1 MKILAVNLGSTSTK
15 LGVFDDSGAH
25 PLTHTLRHSREDL
38 APFDGI
44 MAQKEYRKQLMEQWL
59 SERGH
64 PLSSFSLISA
74 RGGLIRPVEGGIY
87 RVDEEVMDDAASCR
101 FGTHAANLGLVIA
114 GEWQQAFSIPA
125 IFVDAPVTDELSPQ
139 ARVSGFAGITRGC
152 AFHALNAKRVIRLY
166 CEEAGIDPLRHSF
179 VVAHL
184 GGGFSVGAYENLG
197 AVDVNNAVEGEGP
210 FTPER
215 AGGLSSLSVLRLCE
229 QFNGDTKKT
238 YDALYRHGG
247 LQSYFGTN
255 DVPALLQRYE
265 HEPNVRLI
273 IDAMCYN
280 VAKAVGAMAAAL
292 SGRAEQI
299 LLTGGLCYSELI
311 TSSIAA
317 RVSWIAPV
325 RVFPG
330 EDELAALYEGGRRYL
345 MDAEQP
351 KPYAIPRI

>member
-15 LGVFDDSGAH
+15 LGVFDDRDS
-25 PLTHTLRHSREDL
+25 PLTHTLRHSREAL
-38 APFDGI
+38 APFEGI
-44 MAQKEYRKQLMEQWL
+44 MAQKEYRKHLIERWL
-59 SERGH
+59 SQQGH
-64 PLSSFSLISA
+64 PLSSFSLIAA

-87 RVDEEVMDDAASCR
+87 RVDEEVMDDAASGR

-114 GEWQQAFSIPA
+114 GEWQRAHSIPA
-125 IFVDAPVTDELSPQ
+125 IFVDAPVTDELIPL
-139 ARVSGFAGITRGC
+139 ARVSGYAGITRSC

-166 CEEAGIDPLRHSF
+166 CEEAGIDPLLHSF

-184 GGGFSVGAYENLG
+184 GGGFSIGAYDRLR
-197 AVDVNNAVEGEGP
+197 AIDVNNAVEGEGP

-229 QFNGDTKKT
+229 QFEGDTKKT
-238 YDALYRHGG
+238 YEALYRHGG

-255 DVPALLQRYE
+255 DVPALLQKYE
-265 HEPNVRLI
+265 HEPGIRLI
-273 IDAMCYN
+273 IDSMCYN
-280 VAKAVGAMAAAL
+280 VAKAAGAMAAAL
-292 SGRAEQI
+292 GSRPEMI

-311 TSSIAA
+311 SSSIAA
-317 RVSWIAPV
+317 RLSWIAPV
-325 RVFPG
+325 KVYPG

-351 KPYAIPRI
+351 KPYSVTRI